1 MSNGGMNSISP
12 DFICGDNFKIGSFC
26 VIEEDVV
33 VGDNVHVGDNFKIG
47 SFCVIEEDVVVG
59 DNVHVGNL
67 VVIKKGQRIPDG
79 MVCLDQTLW
88 I

>member
-33 VGDNVHVGDNFKIG
+33 VGDNVHVG
-47 SFCVIEEDVVVG
+47 
-59 DNVHVGNL
+59 NL
-67 VVIKKGQRIPDG
+67 VVIKKGQRIPDN
-79 MVCLDQTLW
+79 MICLDQTLW
-88 I
+88 V

>member
-1 MSNGGMNSISP
+1 MIDYRPQFIEGGDNMSNGGQNVISP

-33 VGDNVHVGDNFKIG
+33 VGN
-47 SFCVIEEDVVVG
+47 DVT
-59 DNVHVGNL
+59 VGNH
-67 VVIKKGQRIPDG
+67 VIIKKGQRLPDG